1 MRKKIK
7 KLNYDIVEIEGYKVN
22 MARSSSTHS
31 MNITIKPNNEIYFTI
46 PVYIFNFSAI
56 SFFKSKISWIEK
68 VVKKNK
74 DKINDDS
81 IIINKNFRL
90 KLKEERELLNK
101 IISYIKKYELL
112 MGVKT
117 NDIKLRKMSSYGI
130 CHVKEKNI
138 IFSKSLYFLP
148 DEFIEAVV
156 VHEMAHLFVPNH
168 SKRFYD
174 KIEEYLPNYRK
185 IWRKYKKIIV
195 FIED

>member
-1 MRKKIK
+1 MRKRIK

-22 MARSSSTHS
+22 MARNSSTHS

-46 PVYIFNFSAI
+46 PTYVFSFSAI
-56 SFFKSKISWIEK
+56 SFFKSKIPWIEK
-68 VVKKNK
+68 VINKNIE
-74 DKINDDS
+74 KINSDS
-81 IIINKNFRL
+81 IIINKNFKL
-90 KLKEERELLNK
+90 KLKEERLLLNK
-101 IISYIKKYELL
+101 IISFIKMYEGL

-138 IFSKSLYFLP
+138 VFSKALYFLP

-168 SKRFYD
+168 SKKFYD
-174 KIEEYLPNYRK
+174 KIAEYLPNYRK

-195 FIED
+195 FVED